1 MDGKRYTHKAKLSD
15 IKKAAQWIVDKNN
28 RIAAQIKLE
37 KDMHNGNT
45 LFHFKLTITVYGK
58 NRTANTK
65 YEYYADTKEKILCLM
80 LNLKDISEYDREL
93 FFAPFCF

>member
-1 MDGKRYTHKAKLSD
+1 MDAKKYTHKVKLSD
-15 IKKAAQWIVDKNN
+15 IKQAVNSIVGSGQSV
-28 RIAAQIKLE
+28 AAQIKLE

-65 YEYYADTKEKILCLM
+65 YEYYADTKEQLLVLM
-80 LNLKDISEYDREL
+80 LDLNDISEYDRET
-93 FFAPFCF
+93 FFMPFCF

>member
-1 MDGKRYTHKAKLSD
+1 MDAKRYTHKAKLSD
-15 IKKAAQWIVDKNN
+15 IHKAAKSIVGHSNSV
-28 RIAAQIKLE
+28 AAQIKLE

-65 YEYYADTKEKILCLM
+65 YEYFADTKEKLLCLM
-80 LNLKDISEYDREL
+80 LDLNDISEYDREL

>member
-1 MDGKRYTHKAKLSD
+1 MSD
-15 IKKAAQWIVDKNN
+15 IKKAAQSIVGRSNSV
-28 RIAAQIKLE
+28 AAQIKLE

-65 YEYYADTKEKILCLM
+65 YEYFADTKEAMLCLM
-80 LNLKDISEYDREL
+80 LSLNDISEYDRET
-93 FFAPFCF
+93 FFMPLCF